1 MEVAVCSSNIS
12 PRRTR
17 LFDNSSRRYYRR
29 NPSENQAM
37 VMTHLLKNSFSGDK
51 GPSPQHIIMIFGKSF
66 YGIRLYHLNV
76 VTPAV
81 DADTLA
87 IVTSELVRKT
97 GAQLKLNAVIRRD
110 KPDMQKT

>member
-1 MEVAVCSSNIS
+1 MIS
-12 PRRTR
+12 R
-17 LFDNSSRRYYRR
+17 
-29 NPSENQAM
+29 
-37 VMTHLLKNSFSGDK
+37 
-51 GPSPQHIIMIFGKSF
+51 KSF

-97 GAQLKLNAVIRRD
+97 GAQLKLNAVVRRD
-110 KPDMQKT
+110 KPDIHKT

>member
-1 MEVAVCSSNIS
+1 M
-12 PRRTR
+12 
-17 LFDNSSRRYYRR
+17 LSR
-29 NPSENQAM
+29 
-37 VMTHLLKNSFSGDK
+37 KF
-51 GPSPQHIIMIFGKSF
+51 FF
-66 YGIRLYHLNV
+66 GIRFYHLNI